1 MEAPP
6 FDLIEKKTKEN
17 PLNVLKNSIETQL
30 NFEQIEYNLVLSI
43 LEKENQLI
51 IEAKPK
57 NVIQIFDYMGL
68 FTLDDIIKLNN
79 FFKLYSNIKEV
90 RDLIIEGKSKDKLRI
105 SSIDDKK
112 GLILTLNFFS
122 GYEEKQIDLILSK
135 RKIDKEDV
143 LQLLSDKI
151 KFLESENKLIKEKY
165 DKLNNNYLQLKNEFE
180 EEKKLKDKYEIS
192 LEEHIKNYN
201 KLKNEFED
209 EKKLKDKYEISLEEH
224 IKNYNKLKNEF
235 EEVKNWKIKYENEMK
250 ELIKKKIIKETF
262 KQIDSK
268 IIKTKEELKLIDDR
282 IKNNDEILKKKT
294 INYKLLYRGT
304 RDGDK
309 AQTFHSKCDNKK
321 PTLSIIKTKK
331 GMRFGG
337 YTEQTWNDNNGKGIW
352 KKDDKSFCF
361 SIELNKIYNIIKGR
375 DAIYC
380 YSGYMCYFRI
390 FGLYDNAFSKDN
402 YADVKIWSSF
412 EGQEK
417 DHELTN
423 EDNDYFSLAEVEVF
437 EISFD

>member
-6 FDLIEKKTKEN
+6 LDLIEKKTKEN
-17 PLNVLKNSIETQL
+17 PLNILKNSIETQL
-30 NFEQIEYNLVLSI
+30 DFEQLKYNLVLSI

-57 NVIQIFDYMGL
+57 NVFQIFDYMGL
-68 FTLDDIIKLNN
+68 FILDDIIKLNN

-122 GYEEKQIDLILSK
+122 GYDEKQIDFILSK

-151 KFLESENKLIKEKY
+151 IFLESENKLIKEKC

-180 EEKKLKDKYEIS
+180 EVKKLKVKYEIS
-192 LEEHIKNYN
+192 LEEHI
-201 KLKNEFED
+201 E
-209 EKKLKDKYEISLEEH
+209 
-224 IKNYNKLKNEF
+224 NYNKLKNEF
-235 EEVKNWKIKYENEMK
+235 EEVKNWKIKYENEME
-250 ELIKKKIIKETF
+250 ELMKIKNNQETL

-309 AQTFHSKCDNKK
+309 VQIFHSKCDNKK
-321 PTLSIIKTKK
+321 PTVIIIKTNKR
-331 GMRFGG
+331 MRFGG
-337 YTEQTWNDNNGKGIW
+337 YTEQIWNALMEMEFR
-352 KKDDKSFCF
+352 KK
-361 SIELNKIYNIIKGR
+361 IIKH
-375 DAIYC
+375 
-380 YSGYMCYFRI
+380 S
-390 FGLYDNAFSKDN
+390 
-402 YADVKIWSSF
+402 
-412 EGQEK
+412 
-417 DHELTN
+417 
-423 EDNDYFSLAEVEVF
+423 VF
-437 EISFD
+437 QLS

>member
-122 GYEEKQIDLILSK
+122 GYDEKQIDFILSK

-165 DKLNNNYLQLKNEFE
+165 DKLNNNYIQ
-180 EEKKLKDKYEIS
+180 
-192 LEEHIKNYN
+192 
-201 KLKNEFED
+201 
-209 EKKLKDKYEISLEEH
+209 LKDKYEISLEEH

-235 EEVKNWKIKYENEMK
+235 EELKNWKIKY
-250 ELIKKKIIKETF
+250 
-262 KQIDSK
+262 
-268 IIKTKEELKLIDDR
+268 
-282 IKNNDEILKKKT
+282 
-294 INYKLLYRGT
+294 
-304 RDGDK
+304 
-309 AQTFHSKCDNKK
+309 
-321 PTLSIIKTKK
+321 
-331 GMRFGG
+331 
-337 YTEQTWNDNNGKGIW
+337 
-352 KKDDKSFCF
+352 
-361 SIELNKIYNIIKGR
+361 
-375 DAIYC
+375 
-380 YSGYMCYFRI
+380 
-390 FGLYDNAFSKDN
+390 
-402 YADVKIWSSF
+402 
-412 EGQEK
+412 
-417 DHELTN
+417 
-423 EDNDYFSLAEVEVF
+423 
-437 EISFD
+437 